1 MSSYKPPFARR
12 LGPSFAGNKPA
23 PRTAKNPANFSKDPY
38 ATKAT
43 KATKATSEPANVTEA
58 LEAIEVDVA
67 EVVEVVETAEV
78 VAAPEETVEIEL
90 TEVLSMKNTKAEL
103 LSAAEEL
110 GLDVNGSLTKAAI
123 LDAINEAG

>member
-38 ATKAT
+38 AEKKAPT
-43 KATKATSEPANVTEA
+43 TAASEPANVTEA
-58 LEAIEVDVA
+58 LEAIAVDVA

-103 LSAAEEL
+103 LSAAEDL